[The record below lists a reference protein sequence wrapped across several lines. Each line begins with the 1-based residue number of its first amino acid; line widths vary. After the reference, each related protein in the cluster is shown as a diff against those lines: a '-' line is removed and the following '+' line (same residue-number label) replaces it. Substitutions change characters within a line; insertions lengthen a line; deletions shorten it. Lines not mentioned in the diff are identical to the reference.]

1 MKKILIDCTCLRDKP
16 SGVGFYTY
24 QLIKAL
30 TKVPVD
36 DDFVFGIYCQPSMK
50 KWLTRNFSFPQL
62 LQDYSNSY
70 LLPIPVTISNLLAKY
85 YPSFL
90 NQFNSYLPEPD
101 LIHGTDHYVYP
112 YPKSYKVMTIMDLTF
127 IKYPFYS
134 NSIVKTYM
142 DRLKQCLKWTDLV
155 LTISESSKQDIMEYL
170 GVKPEK
176 IVVTYLASRYPNY
189 SLSEEQKSQLKSS
202 ISYNFNTPYI
212 LFVSTLEPRK
222 NVVNLIKSFNLL
234 KHEYKIPHNLV
245 LIGQK
250 GWYYQEI
257 FHEIKTSPFRE
268 NIYHLGYLS
277 DDLVALFYSLAD
289 VFVYPSF
296 YEGFGLPV
304 LEAMTLGSPVVTSH
318 TSSLPEVA
326 GDSAIY
332 VNPQEVSSISEGI
345 YRVINNPQLR
355 QDLITKGR
363 ERAKLFSWKKMAQET
378 INAYNLLT
386 INN

>member
-1 MKKILIDCTCLRDKP
+1 MKKILIDCTCLRDQP

-30 TKVPVD
+30 DKIQVD
-36 DDFVFGIYCQPSMK
+36 DHFVFGIYCQPSMK
-50 KWLTRNFSFPQL
+50 KWLTRNFTFPQL
-62 LQDYSNSY
+62 LQDHPNSY

-90 NQFNSYLPEPD
+90 NQFNSYLPEPY

-134 NSIVKTYM
+134 NSIVKTYI

-176 IVVTYLASRYPNY
+176 IVVTYLASRYTNY
-189 SLSEEQKSQLKSS
+189 SLSDDQKSKLQSS
-202 ISYNFNTPYI
+202 ISYNFNIPYI

-257 FHEIKTSPFRE
+257 FSEINNSPFKE

-277 DDLVALFYSLAD
+277 DELVALFYSLAD

-345 YRVINNPQLR
+345 YQVINNPQLR
-355 QDLITKGR
+355 QDLIAKGR
-363 ERAKLFSWKKMAQET
+363 ERAKLFSWGKMAQET
-378 INAYNLLT
+378 INAYKL
-386 INN
+386 